1 MYIYIYIYIYYISV
15 YMLLCSAYT
24 FINIFVEHSAYI
36 VAFNVSCLCSL
47 VPTLCGKR
55 WSSLH
60 GFQSH
65 CMAGF
70 FR

>member
-1 MYIYIYIYIYYISV
+1 MYIYICIHYISV

-24 FINIFVEHSAYI
+24 FINIFVEHSVCL

-47 VPTLCGKR
+47 VPTFSGKR
-55 WSSLH
+55 RSSFH
-60 GFQSH
+60 GFWQH
-65 CMAGF
+65 CLADF